1 MNYSDEKFAD
11 IQMLRYHLNGF
22 EQLSLN
28 QKQYVYCLAKAT
40 LCGRDITTD
49 QFGRYN
55 LKIRKLLEALYIIYK
70 EQPETLGLKELSQ
83 QEQEPSQEQEHG
95 LSQQEPSQQEQ
106 FEAMT
111 VYLKRVW
118 FSNGIHHHY
127 GCDKFKPQFSESW
140 FHSIIARSADKLAS
154 KLGVAS
160 GDEVM
165 EWCAPLFPVIFDP
178 EIMPKRV
185 EKACGVDQVKGSACN
200 YYEGLTQQE
209 VEAYYAAKN
218 DPSNPCPPSYGLN
231 SKLVKTASGDIEE
244 QVWKQGGMYG
254 EAIDRIVYWL
264 TKAMQFAENEKQQ
277 EVIGLLISYYRT
289 GDLKTFDSYSIE
301 WLKEQAGDI
310 DFINGFIEVYGD
322 PLGFKA
328 SWEGI
333 VTYKDKVANERT
345 HKICSNA
352 QWFEDHSPV
361 DPRFKK
367 KEVRGVTANVVVAAM
382 LGGDE
387 YPSTAIGINLP
398 NADWI
403 RAQHGSK
410 SITIGNLT
418 EAYSRAAEGNGFLD
432 EFVAD
437 KSTLALVRQF
447 DHLCDDLHTD
457 LHECLGHGSGQ
468 LLPGV
473 SSDALKSYGST
484 IEEARADL
492 FGLYYMADAK
502 MVELG
507 LLPSADAYKAH
518 YYTYMLNGLMTQL
531 RRITPGADIEEDHMR
546 NRALIA
552 YWVLDHAQGEVE
564 LTESNGKTCVFIHS
578 YERLRT
584 LFAQL
589 LAEIQRIKSEGDY
602 EAARQLVERYGVKV
616 DRALLEEV
624 HRRYEKLDIAPYKG
638 FINPRLSLV
647 TDAQGNV
654 CDVKADYTESYEHQ
668 MLRYSNE
675 FGFLSLKEENSSSK
689 EEASSTE
696 EVISSKEETS
706 LSKEEASSLKEESD
720 PSSVDDDV
728 KQIKR
733 SFRLFMNGVAS
744 SSMRDKGLEY
754 KINWGIPVTR
764 LRDMAAQYA
773 PSVALAERLWES
785 DVREC
790 KILATMLMPAE
801 RFSEP
806 MALSWLSACNNQ
818 EMVEM
823 LVFNLV
829 QNMPGVETFVV
840 SLLHSDEPNA
850 PLAALHLVSRL
861 VARQNVAF
869 LTDEVVSSFAQ
880 LVIKA
885 LSGTD
890 AVLKHAALNSVTR
903 YVDRELKGADKVVE
917 LLKKHKID
925 IF

>member
-11 IQMLRYHLNGF
+11 IQMLRYRLNGF

-55 LKIRKLLEALYIIYK
+55 LKIRKLLEALYLIYK
-70 EQPETLGLKELSQ
+70 EQPEILGLQELSEQELSQ
-83 QEQEPSQEQEHG
+83 EQ
-95 LSQQEPSQQEQ
+95 QQEQ
-106 FEAMT
+106 FDAMT

-140 FHSIIARSADKLAS
+140 FRSIIARSAAKLAS

-209 VEAYYAAKN
+209 VEAYYVAKN

-301 WLKEQAGDI
+301 WLKEHAGDI

-333 VTYKDKVANERT
+333 VTYKDKEANERT

-418 EAYSRAAEGNGFLD
+418 EAYSRAAEGNGFLE

-437 KSTLALVRQF
+437 ESTLTLVRQF

-675 FGFLSLKEENSSSK
+675 FGFLSLKEEKSSSK
-689 EEASSTE
+689 EES
-696 EVISSKEETS
+696 SSKEDVLSSKTS
-706 LSKEEASSLKEESD
+706 SKAEAVS
-720 PSSVDDDV
+720 SSVDDDV
-728 KQIKR
+728 KKIKR

-764 LRDMAAQYA
+764 LRDMAAQCA

-806 MALSWLSACNNQ
+806 MALSWLLACNNQ

-840 SLLHSDEPNA
+840 SLLHSDEHNA

-869 LTDEVVSSFAQ
+869 MTDEVVSSFAQ

-885 LSGTD
+885 LNGTD

>member
-11 IQMLRYHLNGF
+11 IQMLRYRLNGF

-55 LKIRKLLEALYIIYK
+55 LKIRKLLEALYLIYK
-70 EQPETLGLKELSQ
+70 EQPEALGLKELSQ
-83 QEQEPSQEQEHG
+83 HEQGLLQQGQEPS
-95 LSQQEPSQQEQ
+95 LQEPSQQEQ

-140 FHSIIARSADKLAS
+140 FRSIIARSADKLAS

-185 EKACGVDQVKGSACN
+185 EKACGVDQVQGSACN
-200 YYEGLTQQE
+200 YYEGLTQQD

-231 SKLVKTASGDIEE
+231 SKLVKTASGNIEE

-437 KSTLALVRQF
+437 ESTLALVRQF

-507 LLPSADAYKAH
+507 LLPSADAYKAQ

-616 DRALLEEV
+616 NRALLEEV

-675 FGFLSLKEENSSSK
+675 FGFLPLKEENSSSK
-689 EEASSTE
+689 EENS
-696 EVISSKEETS
+696 SSKEEDPS
-706 LSKEEASSLKEESD
+706 SKAEAVS
-720 PSSVDDDV
+720 SSVDDDV
-728 KQIKR
+728 KKIKR

-829 QNMPGVETFVV
+829 QNMPCVETFVV

-869 LTDEVVSSFAQ
+869 MTDEVVSSFAQ

-885 LSGTD
+885 LNGTD

>member
-11 IQMLRYHLNGF
+11 IQMLRYRLNGF

-55 LKIRKLLEALYIIYK
+55 LKIRKLLEALYLIYK
-70 EQPETLGLKELSQ
+70 EQPETLGRQ
-83 QEQEPSQEQEHG
+83 G
-95 LSQQEPSQQEQ
+95 LSQQELSQEQ
-106 FEAMT
+106 QHEQFDAMT

-140 FHSIIARSADKLAS
+140 FRSIIARSAAKLAS

-301 WLKEQAGDI
+301 WLKEHAGDI

-333 VTYKDKVANERT
+333 VSYKDKEANERT

-418 EAYSRAAEGNGFLD
+418 EAYSRAAEGNGFLE
-432 EFVAD
+432 EFVSD
-437 KSTLALVRQF
+437 ESTLTLVRQF

-616 DRALLEEV
+616 DQALLEEV

-675 FGFLSLKEENSSSK
+675 FGFLSSKEEKSSSK
-689 EEASSTE
+689 EES
-696 EVISSKEETS
+696 SSKEDVLSSKTS
-706 LSKEEASSLKEESD
+706 SKAEAVS
-720 PSSVDDDV
+720 SSVDDDV
-728 KQIKR
+728 KKIKR

-764 LRDMAAQYA
+764 LRDMAAQCA

-806 MALSWLSACNNQ
+806 MALSWLLACNNQ

-840 SLLHSDEPNA
+840 SLLHSDEHNA

-869 LTDEVVSSFAQ
+869 MTDEVVSSFAQ

-885 LSGTD
+885 LNGTD

>member
-11 IQMLRYHLNGF
+11 IQMLRYRLNGF

-70 EQPETLGLKELSQ
+70 EQPEALGLKDLSQ
-83 QEQEPSQEQEHG
+83 QEQELSQEQEHG
-95 LSQQEPSQQEQ
+95 LSQQEQ

-140 FHSIIARSADKLAS
+140 FRSIIARSAAKLAS

-209 VEAYYAAKN
+209 VESYYAAKN

-301 WLKEQAGDI
+301 WLKEQAGDV

-437 KSTLALVRQF
+437 ESTLALVRQF

-507 LLPSADAYKAH
+507 LLPSADAYKAQ

-616 DRALLEEV
+616 NEALLEEV

-675 FGFLSLKEENSSSK
+675 FGFLSLKEEVSSSK
-689 EEASSTE
+689 EEASSKE
-696 EVISSKEETS
+696 EVSSSKEETS
-706 LSKEEASSLKEESD
+706 LSKEEASSLKEESA

-728 KQIKR
+728 KKIKR

-869 LTDEVVSSFAQ
+869 LTDEVVGSFAQ

-885 LSGTD
+885 LGGTD